1 MGLVRLRLL
10 ASIAAM
16 GKPTQRAL
24 KVLEGGEFYLAIRAE
39 EEEFSCWEFM
49 DPAFYVHEVTG
60 RVVLSNFSGTPLVE
74 VGTFCVKLVDA
85 EGALCQGVSVHTT
98 FDIQQETWSFFEEL
112 VEGPFPWKFKDRV
125 LKALG
130 CEFEVVPLGVTIL
143 SRLEIY
149 PEYRGRDYGLAA
161 VKCMM
166 QRYRM
171 GAGLIVMKPFPLQ
184 FEGLE
189 PEFIKQRGFDVYPTN
204 QRTCTQKLRA
214 HYGRLGFKHIPRTQF
229 MAVATITPWDDTPV
243 DVVWPA
249 AAKSANELIG
259 Q

>member
-1 MGLVRLRLL
+1 MGLVRLHAL

-60 RVVLSNFSGTPLVE
+60 KVVLSNFSGTPLVE

-112 VEGPFPWKFKDRV
+112 VDGPFPWRFKDRV

-184 FEGLE
+184 FEGLSQSSSRSGASTPTPPTSERARKSCGRTRAASGSRTYRE
-189 PEFIKQRGFDVYPTN
+189 PSSWLSRRSRVSVRRSRIDGIRSN
-204 QRTCTQKLRA
+204 A
-214 HYGRLGFKHIPRTQF
+214 
-229 MAVATITPWDDTPV
+229 
-243 DVVWPA
+243 
-249 AAKSANELIG
+249 
-259 Q
+259 